1 MCNKNTKFVQIYCTF
16 SNLITQNTILM
27 KEFLKFTLASI
38 VGIMIAG
45 LLLLFITIG
54 IISAMVSVSD
64 KPASISADSML
75 ILKFDY
81 EIVDRAQKNPLEG
94 LNFGIFQGNKTV
106 GLNDMLDCIRKAK
119 TDDNIKGIYL
129 NPTDIQTGM
138 AAVEEIRNALKDFK
152 TSGKFIYAYGEYL
165 SQKAYYLVT
174 VADSVI
180 MNPQG
185 AVDFRGLGGEYT
197 FYKKGLEK
205 LGVEMQIIR
214 HGKFKSAVEP
224 FLLDKMS
231 DENRLQTETYLKSI
245 WNEMLM
251 DISASRKLSFDELND
266 IADMVATFRKADFA
280 KQKKLVDR
288 LKYKDQVIADLK
300 KLTGTKEKNDV
311 KAVEIQKYIKVPE
324 QREQKGLARNK
335 IAVIYASG
343 NIDTSTSD
351 DGIKAEDLSRTIREA
366 RRDSSIKAI
375 VLRINSP
382 GGSAYGSEVIWREVK
397 LAAETKPVIASMGN
411 VAASGGYYIACAAD
425 TIMADRTTITGSIGI
440 FGMIPNVQ
448 KLMTD
453 KLGITQDVVTTNE
466 HSDMISLTR
475 PMSAFERD
483 LMQQTIEDGYNTFIS
498 RVAEGRKMDKTVV
511 DAIGQGRVWA
521 APNAKEIKLIDT
533 YGGLTEAIALAKK
546 MAKLDNFRIVNLPKL
561 KDPIE
566 ELLKEFSGSA
576 KARFMKDELGENYKY
591 YEQIRSLISQ
601 KGIMARMPYD
611 VDIH

>member
-1 MCNKNTKFVQIYCTF
+1 
-16 SNLITQNTILM
+16 M
-27 KEFLKFTLASI
+27 KEFFKFMLASI
-38 VGIMIAG
+38 VGILIAS
-45 LLLLFITIG
+45 LLLLLITIG
-54 IISAMVSVSD
+54 IISAMFTVSEQ
-64 KPASISADSML
+64 PAKISANSML
-75 ILKFDY
+75 FLKFDY
-81 EIVDRAQKNPLEG
+81 EIVDRAKSNPLEG
-94 LNFGIFQGNKTV
+94 LDFGMFQGEKTV
-106 GLNDMLDCIRKAK
+106 GLNDLLDCIRKAK

-129 NPTDIQTGM
+129 NPTDIQAGM
-138 AAVEEIRNALKDFK
+138 ATVEEIRAALKDFK

-174 VADSVI
+174 VADSLV

-185 AVDFRGLGGEYT
+185 SVDFRGLGGERN

-205 LGVEMQIIR
+205 LGIEVQIVR
-214 HGKFKSAVEP
+214 HGKFKAAVEP

-251 DISASRKLSFDELND
+251 DISASRKLSLDELND
-266 IADMVATFRKADFA
+266 VADMVASFRKADFA

-288 LKYKDQVIADLK
+288 LKYKDQVIDDLK
-300 KLTGTKEKNDV
+300 KLTGTNERDDI
-311 KAVEIQKYIKVPE
+311 KAVEIQKYVKVPD
-324 QREQKGLARNK
+324 QIVKKSLARKK

-343 NIDTSTSD
+343 GIDASISG
-351 DGIKAEDLSRTIREA
+351 DGIKSDDLSRSIREA

-397 LAAETKPVIASMGN
+397 LAAQTKPVIASMGD
-411 VAASGGYYIACAAD
+411 VAASGGYYIACAAN
-425 TIMADRTTITGSIGI
+425 TILADRTTITGSIGI

-483 LMQQTIEDGYNTFIS
+483 LMQETIEKGYNTFVD
-498 RVAEGRKMDKTVV
+498 RVSEGRKMDKAAV

-521 APNAKEIKLIDT
+521 ATNAKEIKLIDG
-533 YGGLTEAIALAKK
+533 YGGLTDAVALAKK
-546 MAKLDNFRIVNLPKL
+546 MAKLDNYRIVNLPKQ
-561 KDPIE
+561 KDTFQ
-566 ELLKEFSGSA
+566 ELLKGFSGSA
-576 KARFMKDELGENYKY
+576 KASFMKEELGENYIY
-591 YEQIRSLISQ
+591 YQQLHNIISQ

-611 VDIH
+611 IDIH